1 MTGRAPG
8 NPAPAAVKTIMEN
21 NEEQK
26 DAKELEVK
34 IYSIATSLTESII
47 FLDETG
53 GSRIIPIWIGPMEA
67 QAIAIRLSGYPSPRP
82 MTHDLFFSLLKTLGL
97 TVDKVAITDIVDN
110 TYYSVIHISDKEG
123 KRSFEVDSRPSDA
136 VALAVRFGCP
146 IYISERVFAK
156 TQVLSKPITEGEVEK
171 FKQELKNLK
180 PNDIISQLLDTRN
193 LRARRPRNENGPE
206 TGEEGD
212 EEGEEEEDEQ
222 A

>member
-1 MTGRAPG
+1 
-8 NPAPAAVKTIMEN
+8 MEKD
-21 NEEQK
+21 EEPRGG
-26 DAKELEVK
+26 KELEVK

-97 TVDKVAITDIVDN
+97 RVEKVKITDIVDN
-110 TYYSVIHISDKEG
+110 TYYSFIYVTDKEG
-123 KRSFEVDSRPSDA
+123 KKRFEVDSRPSDA

-146 IYISERVFAK
+146 IYISEKVFEK

-180 PNDIISQLLDTRN
+180 PNDIISQLLDSRQLRN
-193 LRARRPRNENGPE
+193 PGRPRDKNA
-206 TGEEGD
+206 TDSREE
-212 EEGEEEEDEQ
+212 EEEEDDEQ